1 MTDKNLKCEV
11 KDLNRLVYADNAAT
25 TKVSESVLN
34 AMLPYFSENYGNAS
48 SLYTHGQN
56 SKKAINAAR
65 EPIAKLINA
74 EPTEI
79 FFTGSGTESDNMVI
93 RGVLNSAAA
102 KNKGKN
108 HIITTKIEHPA
119 ILRTCEAMQ
128 KQGFEVT
135 YLDVDNNGVIS
146 LSQLEEAITEKTALI
161 SVMAA
166 NNEIGSI
173 QPLKEIGEIAKKHNV
188 LFHTDAVQALGHMH
202 IDVQEMN
209 ISLMSLSAH
218 KIHGPK
224 GVGAI
229 YIKKNV
235 FPDPIITGGGQERN
249 RRSGTENVPGI
260 VGFGQAA
267 QDMIDHME
275 EDNAHT
281 AKLSK
286 RLMEGLLEIKKS
298 VLTGHPTNRLPGTC
312 SFAFEAIEGESMILM
327 LNMKGIC
334 ASTGSACS
342 TGSLD
347 PSHVLMAIGLT
358 HQNAHGSLRLS
369 ISKYTTEEDVE
380 YIIES
385 VKEVVAKLRAMS
397 PVWHE

>member
-1 MTDKNLKCEV
+1 M
-11 KDLNRLVYADNAAT
+11 NRLVYADNAAT